1 MLRLGWSRY
10 APKSLR
16 DKIASYPKLFPPQH
30 LLSDC
35 KSGKVDKKQYKN
47 TYYREVLAQV
57 GIEQV
62 LKDLKGF
69 GGKVALVCYEKAE
82 DFCHRHIV
90 GQWVEYLTGY
100 EVREE

>member
-1 MLRLGWSRY
+1 
-10 APKSLR
+10 
-16 DKIASYPKLFPPQH
+16 
-30 LLSDC
+30 
-35 KSGKVDKKQYKN
+35 VDKKQYKN